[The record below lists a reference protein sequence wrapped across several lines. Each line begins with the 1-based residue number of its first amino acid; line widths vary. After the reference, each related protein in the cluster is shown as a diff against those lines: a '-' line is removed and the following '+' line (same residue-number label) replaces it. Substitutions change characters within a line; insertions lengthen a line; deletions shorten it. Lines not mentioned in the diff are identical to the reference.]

1 MDITDAIMEREI
13 VFKEER
19 IMEQIKDDCDYMNLE
34 CSTCK
39 NLSYEIDRGD
49 YVPACMAGIDIP
61 YTYEECPK
69 WESTRWIKY
78 SV

>member
-19 IMEQIKDDCDYMNLE
+19 IMGQIKDDCDYMNLE
-34 CSTCK
+34 CSTCR
-39 NLSYEIDRGD
+39 NLSYEMNCGD
-49 YVPACMAGIDIP
+49 YVPVCMEGIDIP
-61 YTYEECPK
+61 YTYEECPN
-69 WESTRWIKY
+69 WESTRWKKY